1 MSRPNKQIRA
11 SVVALLAGLP
21 GIVTVA
27 ASRTAP
33 FDDNELPALNVVN
46 RGGTATPVT
55 LTGDGPSDR
64 QITVGI
70 DIHVKAS
77 NTVDDLL
84 DDIAGAVEAALYAAP
99 PETWLGGY
107 VGEIS
112 DEPEFDEETNLPVGV
127 LRLTVPI
134 STIV

>member
-1 MSRPNKQIRA
+1 MSHPRKQIRA
-11 SVVALLAGLP
+11 NVVALLTGLAGV
-21 GIVTVA
+21 VTVA

-33 FDDNELPALNVVN
+33 FDDSELPALNVVN
-46 RGGTATPVT
+46 RGGAASPIT
-55 LTGDGPSDR
+55 LTGQGPSDR

-70 DIHVKAS
+70 DIHVKAADG
-77 NTVDDLL
+77 VDDQL
-84 DDIAGAVEAALYAAP
+84 DDIAESVEAALHAAL

-107 VGEIS
+107 IGEIN

-127 LRLTVPI
+127 LRLTVSI

>member
-27 ASRTAP
+27 ASRAAP

-46 RGGTATPVT
+46 RGGTATPIT
-55 LTGDGPSDR
+55 LTGQGPADR
-64 QITVGI
+64 QTTVGI
-70 DIHVKAS
+70 DIHVKAADG
-77 NTVDDLL
+77 VDDQL
-84 DDIAGAVEAALYAAP
+84 DDIAESVEAALHAAP
-99 PETWLGGY
+99 PDTWLGGY
-107 VGEIS
+107 IGEIN

-127 LRLTVPI
+127 LRLTVSI